1 MVAARAFWP
10 AVTSSVLQPSSVG
23 GGATMTSVI
32 EYVETQDTASH

>member
-1 MVAARAFWP
+1 MVAARAYWLV
-10 AVTSSVLQPSSVG
+10 VTSSVLQLSSV